1 MRISFY
7 PIIYIFHFYKND
19 VRLENRIKRHGGTGI
34 LLVCLN
40 HHVTVWRGYIG
51 NETLKI
57 GELAEMA
64 NVTKRTVDYYT
75 NLGLLKAERSASN
88 YRYYTVGELERLR
101 RIEGYKRENLSL
113 EDIKEIFKQDM
124 EASSAIEETGLQL
137 KHKMDGLNEDLQ
149 EVINLIKKDEK
160 NELLLKKQIS
170 SESMALI
177 QSLLVLLV

>member
-1 MRISFY
+1 MT
-7 PIIYIFHFYKND
+7 
-19 VRLENRIKRHGGTGI
+19 VR
-34 LLVCLN
+34 
-40 HHVTVWRGYIG
+40 RGYVG

-88 YRYYTVGELERLR
+88 YRYYSVGELERLR

-113 EDIKEIFKQDM
+113 EDIKEILKKDK
-124 EASSAIEETGLQL
+124 EAASAIEEKGLQL
-137 KHKMDGLNEDLQ
+137 KNKMDGLNEELQ
-149 EVINLIKKDEK
+149 EFISLIEKDGK
-160 NELLLKKQIS
+160 SELLLKKQIS
-170 SESMALI
+170 RESMALI

>member
-1 MRISFY
+1 M
-7 PIIYIFHFYKND
+7 
-19 VRLENRIKRHGGTGI
+19 
-34 LLVCLN
+34 CLN
-40 HHVTVWRGYIG
+40 HNVTVRRGYVG

-88 YRYYTVGELERLR
+88 YRYYSVGELERLR

-113 EDIKEIFKQDM
+113 DDIKEILKKDK
-124 EASSAIEETGLQL
+124 EAASAIEVKGLQL
-137 KHKMDGLNEDLQ
+137 KNKMDGLNEELQ
-149 EVINLIKKDEK
+149 EFISLIEKDGK
-160 NELLLKKQIS
+160 SELLLKKQIS
-170 SESMALI
+170 RESMALI

>member
-1 MRISFY
+1 MKI
-7 PIIYIFHFYKND
+7 
-19 VRLENRIKRHGGTGI
+19 
-34 LLVCLN
+34 CLN
-40 HHVTVWRGYIG
+40 HNVTVRRGYVG

-88 YRYYTVGELERLR
+88 YRYYSVGELERLR

-113 EDIKEIFKQDM
+113 EDIKEILKKDK
-124 EASSAIEETGLQL
+124 EAASAIETKGLQL
-137 KHKMDGLNEDLQ
+137 KNKMDGLNEELQ
-149 EVINLIKKDEK
+149 EFISLIEKDGK
-160 NELLLKKQIS
+160 SELILKKQIS
-170 SESMALI
+170 RESMALI

>member
-1 MRISFY
+1 
-7 PIIYIFHFYKND
+7 
-19 VRLENRIKRHGGTGI
+19 
-34 LLVCLN
+34 
-40 HHVTVWRGYIG
+40 VTVRRGYVG

-88 YRYYTVGELERLR
+88 YRYYSVGELERLR

-113 EDIKEIFKQDM
+113 EDIKELLKKDK
-124 EASSAIEETGLQL
+124 EAASAIEEKSLQL
-137 KHKMDGLNEDLQ
+137 KNKMDGLNEELQ
-149 EVINLIKKDEK
+149 EFISLIEKDGK
-160 NELLLKKQIS
+160 SELLLKKQIS
-170 SESMALI
+170 RESMALI

>member
-1 MRISFY
+1 MT
-7 PIIYIFHFYKND
+7 
-19 VRLENRIKRHGGTGI
+19 VR
-34 LLVCLN
+34 
-40 HHVTVWRGYIG
+40 RGYVG

-88 YRYYTVGELERLR
+88 YRYYSVGELERLR

-113 EDIKEIFKQDM
+113 EDIKELLKKDK
-124 EASSAIEETGLQL
+124 EEESAIEEKGLQL
-137 KHKMDGLNEDLQ
+137 KNKMDGLNEELQ
-149 EVINLIKKDEK
+149 EFISLIEKDGK
-160 NELLLKKQIS
+160 SELLLKKQIS
-170 SESMALI
+170 RESMALI

>member
-1 MRISFY
+1 MS
-7 PIIYIFHFYKND
+7 
-19 VRLENRIKRHGGTGI
+19 
-34 LLVCLN
+34 N
-40 HHVTVWRGYIG
+40 HHVTVRRGYVG

-88 YRYYTVGELERLR
+88 YRYYSVGELERLR

-113 EDIKEIFKQDM
+113 EDIKELLKKDK
-124 EASSAIEETGLQL
+124 EEESAIEEKGLQL
-137 KHKMDGLNEDLQ
+137 KNKMDGLNEELQ
-149 EVINLIKKDEK
+149 EFISLIEKDGK
-160 NELLLKKQIS
+160 SELLLKKQIS
-170 SESMALI
+170 RESMALI

>member
-1 MRISFY
+1 MKI
-7 PIIYIFHFYKND
+7 
-19 VRLENRIKRHGGTGI
+19 
-34 LLVCLN
+34 CLN
-40 HHVTVWRGYIG
+40 HNVTVRRGYVG

-88 YRYYTVGELERLR
+88 YRYYSVGELERLR

-113 EDIKEIFKQDM
+113 EDIKEILKKDK
-124 EASSAIEETGLQL
+124 EAASAIEAKGLQL
-137 KHKMDGLNEDLQ
+137 KNKMDGLNEELQ
-149 EVINLIKKDEK
+149 EFISLIEKDGK
-160 NELLLKKQIS
+160 SELLQKQIS
-170 SESMALI
+170 RESMALI

>member
-1 MRISFY
+1 MT
-7 PIIYIFHFYKND
+7 
-19 VRLENRIKRHGGTGI
+19 VR
-34 LLVCLN
+34 
-40 HHVTVWRGYIG
+40 RGYVG

-88 YRYYTVGELERLR
+88 YRYYSVGELERLR

-113 EDIKEIFKQDM
+113 EDIKEILKKDK
-124 EASSAIEETGLQL
+124 EAASAIEAKGLQL
-137 KHKMDGLNEDLQ
+137 KNKMDGLNEELQ
-149 EVINLIKKDEK
+149 EFISLIEKDGK
-160 NELLLKKQIS
+160 SELLLKKQIS
-170 SESMALI
+170 RESRALI

>member
-1 MRISFY
+1 MKI
-7 PIIYIFHFYKND
+7 
-19 VRLENRIKRHGGTGI
+19 
-34 LLVCLN
+34 CLN
-40 HHVTVWRGYIG
+40 HNVTVRRGCVG

-88 YRYYTVGELERLR
+88 YRYYSVGELERLR

-113 EDIKEIFKQDM
+113 EDIKEILKKDK
-124 EASSAIEETGLQL
+124 EAASAIEAKGLQL
-137 KHKMDGLNEDLQ
+137 KNKMDGLNEELQ
-149 EVINLIKKDEK
+149 EFISLIEKDGK
-160 NELLLKKQIS
+160 SELLLKKQIS
-170 SESMALI
+170 RESMALI

>member
-1 MRISFY
+1 MS
-7 PIIYIFHFYKND
+7 
-19 VRLENRIKRHGGTGI
+19 
-34 LLVCLN
+34 N
-40 HHVTVWRGYIG
+40 HHVTVRRGYVG

-88 YRYYTVGELERLR
+88 YRYYSVGELERLR

-113 EDIKEIFKQDM
+113 EDIKELLKKDK
-124 EASSAIEETGLQL
+124 EDASAIEEKGLQL
-137 KHKMDGLNEDLQ
+137 KNKMDGLNEELQ
-149 EVINLIKKDEK
+149 EFISLIEKDGK
-160 NELLLKKQIS
+160 SELLLKKQIS
-170 SESMALI
+170 RESMALI

>member
-1 MRISFY
+1 MT
-7 PIIYIFHFYKND
+7 
-19 VRLENRIKRHGGTGI
+19 VR
-34 LLVCLN
+34 
-40 HHVTVWRGYIG
+40 RGYVG

-88 YRYYTVGELERLR
+88 YRYYSVGELERLR

-113 EDIKEIFKQDM
+113 EDIKEILKKDK
-124 EASSAIEETGLQL
+124 EAASAIEAKGLQL
-137 KHKMDGLNEDLQ
+137 KNKMDGLNVELQ
-149 EVINLIKKDEK
+149 EFISLIEKDGK
-160 NELLLKKQIS
+160 SELLLKKQIS
-170 SESMALI
+170 RESMALI

>member
-1 MRISFY
+1 MT
-7 PIIYIFHFYKND
+7 
-19 VRLENRIKRHGGTGI
+19 VR
-34 LLVCLN
+34 
-40 HHVTVWRGYIG
+40 RGYVG

-88 YRYYTVGELERLR
+88 YRYYSVGELERLR

-113 EDIKEIFKQDM
+113 EDIKGILKKDK
-124 EASSAIEETGLQL
+124 EAASAIEEKGLQL
-137 KHKMDGLNEDLQ
+137 KNKMDGLNEELQ
-149 EVINLIKKDEK
+149 EFISLIEKDGK
-160 NELLLKKQIS
+160 SELLLKKQIS
-170 SESMALI
+170 RESMALI

>member
-1 MRISFY
+1 
-7 PIIYIFHFYKND
+7 
-19 VRLENRIKRHGGTGI
+19 
-34 LLVCLN
+34 
-40 HHVTVWRGYIG
+40 VTVRRGYVG

-88 YRYYTVGELERLR
+88 YRYYSVGELERLR

-113 EDIKEIFKQDM
+113 EDIKEILKKDK
-124 EASSAIEETGLQL
+124 EAASAIEARGLQL
-137 KHKMDGLNEDLQ
+137 KNKMDGLNEELQ
-149 EVINLIKKDEK
+149 EFISLIEKDGK
-160 NELLLKKQIS
+160 SELLLKKQIS
-170 SESMALI
+170 RESMALI

>member
-1 MRISFY
+1 MT
-7 PIIYIFHFYKND
+7 
-19 VRLENRIKRHGGTGI
+19 VR
-34 LLVCLN
+34 
-40 HHVTVWRGYIG
+40 RGYVG

-88 YRYYTVGELERLR
+88 YRYYSVGELERLR
-101 RIEGYKRENLSL
+101 RIEGYKRDNLSL
-113 EDIKEIFKQDM
+113 EDIKELLKKDK
-124 EASSAIEETGLQL
+124 EATSAIEERGLQL
-137 KHKMDGLNEDLQ
+137 KNKMDGLNEELQ
-149 EVINLIKKDEK
+149 EFISLIEKDGK
-160 NELLLKKQIS
+160 SELLLKKQIS

>member
-1 MRISFY
+1 MKI
-7 PIIYIFHFYKND
+7 
-19 VRLENRIKRHGGTGI
+19 
-34 LLVCLN
+34 CLN
-40 HHVTVWRGYIG
+40 HNVTVRRGYVG

-88 YRYYTVGELERLR
+88 YRYYSVGELERLR

-113 EDIKEIFKQDM
+113 EDIKEILKKDK
-124 EASSAIEETGLQL
+124 EAASAIEAKGLQL
-137 KHKMDGLNEDLQ
+137 KNKMDGLNEELQ
-149 EVINLIKKDEK
+149 EFISLIEKDGK
-160 NELLLKKQIS
+160 SELILKKQIS
-170 SESMALI
+170 HESMALI

>member
-1 MRISFY
+1 MKI
-7 PIIYIFHFYKND
+7 
-19 VRLENRIKRHGGTGI
+19 
-34 LLVCLN
+34 CLN
-40 HHVTVWRGYIG
+40 HNVTVRRGYVG

-88 YRYYTVGELERLR
+88 YRYYSVGELERLR

-113 EDIKEIFKQDM
+113 EDIKELLKKDK
-124 EASSAIEETGLQL
+124 EAASAIEERGLQL
-137 KHKMDGLNEDLQ
+137 KNKMDGLNEELQ
-149 EVINLIKKDEK
+149 EFISLIEKDGK
-160 NELLLKKQIS
+160 SELLLKKQIS
-170 SESMALI
+170 RESMALI

>member
-1 MRISFY
+1 
-7 PIIYIFHFYKND
+7 
-19 VRLENRIKRHGGTGI
+19 
-34 LLVCLN
+34 
-40 HHVTVWRGYIG
+40 VTVRRGYVG

-88 YRYYTVGELERLR
+88 YRYYSVGELERLR

-113 EDIKEIFKQDM
+113 EDIKELLKKDK
-124 EASSAIEETGLQL
+124 EDPSAIEVKGLQL
-137 KHKMDGLNEDLQ
+137 KNKMDGLNEELQ
-149 EVINLIKKDEK
+149 EFISLIEKDGK
-160 NELLLKKQIS
+160 SELLLKKQIS
-170 SESMALI
+170 RESMALI

>member
-1 MRISFY
+1 MKIC
-7 PIIYIFHFYKND
+7 I
-19 VRLENRIKRHGGTGI
+19 
-34 LLVCLN
+34 N
-40 HHVTVWRGYIG
+40 HNVTVRRGYVG

-88 YRYYTVGELERLR
+88 YRYYSVGELERLR

-113 EDIKEIFKQDM
+113 EDIKEILKKDK
-124 EASSAIEETGLQL
+124 EAASAIEAKGLQL
-137 KHKMDGLNEDLQ
+137 KNKMDVLNEELQ
-149 EVINLIKKDEK
+149 EFISLIEKDGK
-160 NELLLKKQIS
+160 SELLLKKQIS
-170 SESMALI
+170 RESMALI